1 MAVEIRIPR
10 LGWSMDEGTCAGW
23 LKQPGDAVRPN
34 EPLFTLEGEKATQE
48 IESIGEGLLHL
59 APDSPR
65 PGQVVL
71 VGRLIG
77 QLCAGGE
84 MPVWSE
90 TAPSPP
96 GPKPPE
102 PVARGI
108 THIASLPP
116 LSAAVVASPS
126 VRRLARQMGIDLNQL
141 TPAWPGGRVMEHDLV
156 AGAPIAASVSGRLVA
171 TPRARRIAREQN
183 IDLGQVR
190 GGGPGG
196 RIRERDL
203 YSSAPAATPP
213 TEIPHNAIPVTPRRR
228 AIAKAMVKSRQETVP
243 VTLTTRA
250 DATALLALR
259 ARLKKETP
267 KNEIAPTFNDMLLKI
282 IAELLVEHPILGSRW
297 EETHI
302 LPPGETIDLGLAV
315 DAPTGLVVPV
325 VRDVRQRSL
334 AEVAADS
341 HGLVEKGRLGRLSAD
356 EMRGALFTLTSLGP
370 YGVEFFNPVIPWP
383 QVAILGMGTI
393 KPQPVPLPSD
403 QEGYTFRKE
412 LPLSLTFDHRVV
424 DGAPAA
430 RFLRDL
436 VERVEVIG

>member
-10 LGWSMDEGTCAGW
+10 LGWSMEEGTFAGW
-23 LKQPGDAVRPN
+23 LKKPGDPVRPN

-48 IESIGEGLLHL
+48 IESIGEGVLHL
-59 APDSPR
+59 APDCPR
-65 PGQVVL
+65 PGQVIP
-71 VGRLIG
+71 VGQLIG
-77 QLCAGGE
+77 QLCAPGE
-84 MPVWSE
+84 TPVWGSSAPTPATPE
-90 TAPSPP
+90 TPP
-96 GPKPPE
+96 RAAEAAPKPG
-102 PVARGI
+102 A
-108 THIASLPP
+108 LPP
-116 LSAAVVASPS
+116 LSAEVAASPS
-126 VRRLARQMGIDLNQL
+126 VRRLARQMGIDLNQV

-156 AGAPIAASVSGRLVA
+156 PGAPVPANSHSRLIA
-171 TPRARRIAREQN
+171 TPRARRIARERGL
-183 IDLGQVR
+183 DLRQVR

-203 YSSAPAATPP
+203 QTGMPAGAPLA
-213 TEIPHNAIPVTPRRR
+213 EIPDNAIPVTPRRR
-228 AIAKAMVKSRQETVP
+228 TIAKAMVKSRQETVP

-259 ARLKKETP
+259 ARLKRETP
-267 KNEIAPTFNDMLLKI
+267 KGEIAPSFNDMLLKI
-282 IAELLVEHPILGSRW
+282 IADLLVEHPLLGSRW
-297 EETHI
+297 EETYI
-302 LPPGETIDLGLAV
+302 VPPGDTIDLGLAV

-325 VRDVRQRSL
+325 VRDVRRRSL
-334 AEVAADS
+334 AEIAADS
-341 HGLVEKGRLGRLSAD
+341 HALVEKGRQSRLTAD

-393 KPQPVPLPSD
+393 KPQPVPLPTGQD
-403 QEGYTFRKE
+403 GFTFRKE
-412 LPLSLTFDHRVV
+412 LPLSLTFDHRIV